1 MSDVKRIY
9 VEKRTAYA
17 TEANEIKHNLI
28 EQLGLEIDTLRII
41 NRYDVQGVSDGI
53 LKQGINTILAE
64 PMVDDVYQE
73 EFPTNNQEVV
83 FAIEFLPGQYD
94 QRADSCEQCFA
105 ILTGNSSAK
114 VKCARVF
121 AITFKG
127 DKDEILTKIQSF
139 LINPVDQRL
148 AILEKPAD
156 LNDVAP
162 EIKPVPTI
170 NGFNELDKTGLEKFL
185 TDNGMAMNY
194 EDLKVTQDYF
204 KNEEKRDP
212 TEAELKVLDTYWS
225 DHCRHTTFATVIT
238 DLDIENGAFKEIL
251 EKDIEDYKTSRHL
264 VYGIDTKRPLTLMDL
279 ATISMKELRKTG
291 YLDDLEVSE
300 EINACSV

>member
-105 ILTGNSSAK
+105 ILTGNSLS
-114 VKCARVF
+114 
-121 AITFKG
+121 
-127 DKDEILTKIQSF
+127 
-139 LINPVDQRL
+139 LIH
-148 AILEKPAD
+148 I
-156 LNDVAP
+156 
-162 EIKPVPTI
+162 
-170 NGFNELDKTGLEKFL
+170 
-185 TDNGMAMNY
+185 
-194 EDLKVTQDYF
+194 
-204 KNEEKRDP
+204 
-212 TEAELKVLDTYWS
+212 
-225 DHCRHTTFATVIT
+225 
-238 DLDIENGAFKEIL
+238 
-251 EKDIEDYKTSRHL
+251 
-264 VYGIDTKRPLTLMDL
+264 
-279 ATISMKELRKTG
+279 
-291 YLDDLEVSE
+291 
-300 EINACSV
+300 

>member
-94 QRADSCEQCFA
+94 QRADSCDHNA
-105 ILTGNSSAK
+105 LLLLTSGDSSAK

-127 DKDEILTKIQSF
+127 
-139 LINPVDQRL
+139 R
-148 AILEKPAD
+148 
-156 LNDVAP
+156 
-162 EIKPVPTI
+162 
-170 NGFNELDKTGLEKFL
+170 FN
-185 TDNGMAMNY
+185 
-194 EDLKVTQDYF
+194 
-204 KNEEKRDP
+204 R
-212 TEAELKVLDTYWS
+212 
-225 DHCRHTTFATVIT
+225 
-238 DLDIENGAFKEIL
+238 
-251 EKDIEDYKTSRHL
+251 
-264 VYGIDTKRPLTLMDL
+264 
-279 ATISMKELRKTG
+279 
-291 YLDDLEVSE
+291 
-300 EINACSV
+300 

>member
-148 AILEKPAD
+148 ASLEKPAD

-170 NGFNELDKTGLEKFL
+170 NGFNELPHRSL
-185 TDNGMAMNY
+185 
-194 EDLKVTQDYF
+194 
-204 KNEEKRDP
+204 
-212 TEAELKVLDTYWS
+212 
-225 DHCRHTTFATVIT
+225 
-238 DLDIENGAFKEIL
+238 
-251 EKDIEDYKTSRHL
+251 
-264 VYGIDTKRPLTLMDL
+264 
-279 ATISMKELRKTG
+279 
-291 YLDDLEVSE
+291 
-300 EINACSV
+300 

>member
-121 AITFKG
+121 ALLLK
-127 DKDEILTKIQSF
+127 
-139 LINPVDQRL
+139 
-148 AILEKPAD
+148 AIKM
-156 LNDVAP
+156 
-162 EIKPVPTI
+162 
-170 NGFNELDKTGLEKFL
+170 KF
-185 TDNGMAMNY
+185 
-194 EDLKVTQDYF
+194 
-204 KNEEKRDP
+204 
-212 TEAELKVLDTYWS
+212 
-225 DHCRHTTFATVIT
+225 
-238 DLDIENGAFKEIL
+238 
-251 EKDIEDYKTSRHL
+251 
-264 VYGIDTKRPLTLMDL
+264 
-279 ATISMKELRKTG
+279 
-291 YLDDLEVSE
+291 
-300 EINACSV
+300 